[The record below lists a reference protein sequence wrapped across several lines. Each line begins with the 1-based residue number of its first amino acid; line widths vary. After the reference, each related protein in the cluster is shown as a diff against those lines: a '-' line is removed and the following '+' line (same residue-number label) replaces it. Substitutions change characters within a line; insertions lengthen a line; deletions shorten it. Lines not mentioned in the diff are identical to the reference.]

1 MQRKLV
7 LLMIVLVMTMSA
19 ITGCGSDKGEE
30 QKSMVGT
37 FMEKK
42 DFMFTL
48 LDSEGTYYGFS
59 FDTKPKNYN
68 DLNDGDRVKVT
79 YTGTVSEV
87 DPFKGEIISIEK
99 LQK

>member
-1 MQRKLV
+1 MRRKLI
-7 LLMIVLVMTMSA
+7 LLMIAFMLVTSVVA
-19 ITGCGSDKGEE
+19 GCGSGKGEE
-30 QKSMVGT
+30 QKSMTGT

-59 FDTKPKNYN
+59 FDEKPKNYD

-79 YTGTVSEV
+79 YTGIISEV

-99 LQK
+99 LQ

>member
-1 MQRKLV
+1 MRRKLI
-7 LLMIVLVMTMSA
+7 LLMIAFMLVTSVVA
-19 ITGCGSDKGEE
+19 GCGSGKGEE
-30 QKSMVGT
+30 QKSIVGT

-59 FDTKPKNYN
+59 FDAKPKNYD

-79 YTGTVSEV
+79 YTGTISEV

-99 LQK
+99 LQ

>member
-1 MQRKLV
+1 MKRRMALLITV
-7 LLMIVLVMTMSA
+7 LMLAMCV
-19 ITGCGSDKGEE
+19 ITGCGSGKGEE
-30 QKSMVGT
+30 QKSVVGT

-42 DFMFTL
+42 DFMFTV

-59 FDTKPKNYN
+59 FETKPKNYD

-87 DPFKGEIISIEK
+87 DPFKGEIISVEK

>member
-1 MQRKLV
+1 MKRKLAIFMLLV
-7 LLMIVLVMTMSA
+7 LTMSVFS
-19 ITGCGSDKGEE
+19 GCGYKDAEE

-59 FDTKPKNYN
+59 FDAKPKNYD

-79 YTGTVSEV
+79 YTGTISEV

-99 LQK
+99 LQ

>member
-1 MQRKLV
+1 MKRKLAIFMLLV
-7 LLMIVLVMTMSA
+7 LTMSVFS
-19 ITGCGSDKGEE
+19 GCGSKDAEE

-59 FDTKPKNYN
+59 FDAKPKNYD
-68 DLNDGDRVKVT
+68 DLNDGDSVKVT
-79 YTGTVSEV
+79 YTGTISEV

-99 LQK
+99 LQ